1 MAISKK
7 LDDATYAQLWS
18 IFSKMNMSRNKV
30 VVDFQK
36 KTIEV
41 EDDYSVDDIITSAGI
56 LTPDQ
61 GQQLMSDIKKNR
73 EEDWN

>member
-18 IFSKMNMSRNKV
+18 IFSKMNMSQNKV
-30 VVDFQK
+30 IVDFQK

-41 EDDYSVDDIITSAGI
+41 EDDYSVDDIIASAGI

-61 GQQLMSDIKKNR
+61 GQQLMLDIKKNR
-73 EEDWN
+73 EEDWD